1 MEESVN
7 APRKVLLASILVIFA
22 TAFSTAGD
30 IYIAQNAAGGNTGA
44 DCADAHAAAW
54 FNSASN
60 WGSAGSQIGP
70 GTTVHLCGTIS
81 SALTAQGSGTSSSP
95 VTIFFETGANISMA
109 ALPTS
114 GAIVLSGLSWI
125 VVDGNNQAGII
136 QSTNN
141 GDASGGYANQVC
153 SMAIAAQGSSN
164 ITIRE
169 LQILNI
175 YVKSDSSVSAAGG
188 CNGVGPP
195 AAVYYQTA
203 GNITVDHV
211 VMTYC
216 ASCVTGGIQA
226 GATVTVSNSTC
237 ANFDHCLG
245 MGISSN
251 SAVVLGPVYFFDN
264 EVHDMKAWDTAAN
277 TFHHD
282 GVHLWGY
289 CSDGSSYCAGT
300 YWSNI
305 YIYNNHFYGDTGTQF
320 GDWIFNEANI
330 QNEWAF
336 NNFSDTTQEESGNE
350 GPGPFYAQGINMH
363 YWNNTFTGTSGADN
377 SNLNAL
383 AGPNVTVQN
392 NVICN
397 GSLIGVSATN
407 PYSGAT
413 TTIGALSNN
422 FYMNGNSNAF
432 GWKGNS
438 LSFSQFPTW
447 EADSGGTASSSSASC
462 TVNSTGTLQ
471 SGSIAIGA
479 GTNLYS
485 TCNGQPNPG
494 LGALCY
500 DAAGNPRSPS
510 AAWDAGAFAYS
521 STPAPAPP
529 TGLAAVVQ

>member
-1 MEESVN
+1 MEESLKG
-7 APRKVLLASILVIFA
+7 PRKLIYAAIFVIL
-22 TAFSTAGD
+22 TAGFSAASD
-30 IYIAQNAAGGNTGA
+30 IYVAQNAAGGNTGT
-44 DCADAHAAAW
+44 DCADAHAVSW
-54 FNSASN
+54 FNSSSN
-60 WGSAGSQIGP
+60 WGSSFGQIGA

-81 SALTAQGSGTSSSP
+81 SALTAQGSGTSANP
-95 VTIFFETGANISMA
+95 VTIFFETGANISMP

-114 GAIVLSGLSWI
+114 GALVLSGLSWV

-164 ITIRE
+164 ITVRE

-175 YVKSDSSVSAAGG
+175 YVKSDTSVSAAGG

-245 MGISSN
+245 MGIASN
-251 SAVVLGPVYFFDN
+251 SAVVLGPVYFFNN

-300 YWSNI
+300 YWNNI
-305 YIYNNHFYGDTGTQF
+305 YIYNNHFYGVTGTQF
-320 GDWIFNEANI
+320 GDWIFNEANV

-336 NNFSDTTQEESGNE
+336 NNFSDTTEEESGNE

-363 YWNNTFTGTSGADN
+363 YWNNTFLGSGTASSA
-377 SNLNAL
+377 NLNQL
-383 AGPNVTVQN
+383 SGSGMTSQN
-392 NVICN
+392 NVSCN
-397 GSLIGVSATN
+397 GNLIGISATN

-413 TTIGALSNN
+413 TIISALSND

-438 LSFSQFPTW
+438 LSFGQFSTW
-447 EADSGGTASSSSASC
+447 KADSGETAYASSASC
-462 TVNSTGTLQ
+462 TINSSGTLQ

-485 TCNGQPNPG
+485 TCKGQPNPG

-510 AAWDAGAFAYS
+510 AAWDAGAFAYN
-521 STPAPAPP
+521 STASPSPP